1 MGPLSLTR
9 SGQLPILPETLNI
22 SGSFHRD
29 FTIITNHG
37 HTVGTVKNL
46 LKNRDFILFLALAVG
61 LLFPGAS
68 VWSRHLTLP
77 ALALVMTLSTMGISG
92 SFFRSPRS
100 LIVPAMIG
108 ILMTYGVLAVF
119 LLGTS
124 FLIIDDK
131 ELLNGFIILA
141 LMPPAVAIIPFTD
154 LLRGNKTFSL
164 AGTVGGYLAALL
176 VLPIALYI
184 VMGSG
189 HSILERLAV
198 TAMVLMAIPLAVS
211 RFLVRH
217 RIGKILEHFKGVIT
231 NWSFFVVVYTIVGLN
246 QDVIMG
252 EPLRLLPVVGIAVAS
267 MFVLGLI
274 IEWSGKLFKINV
286 QTTMS
291 LVLLGTVKN
300 YGLGAG
306 LALALFGRESAI
318 PATVSTIFMF
328 IYIIW
333 MGIRQRW
340 SK

>member
-1 MGPLSLTR
+1 VR
-9 SGQLPILPETLNI
+9 K
-22 SGSFHRD
+22 
-29 FTIITNHG
+29 ITQ
-37 HTVGTVKNL
+37 L
-46 LKNRDFILFLALAVG
+46 LKNRDFILSLALVIG

-68 VWSRHLTLP
+68 VWTRHLTLP

-92 SFFRSPRS
+92 SFFRSPRP
-100 LIVPAMIG
+100 LIVPALIG

-119 LLGTS
+119 ILGAS
-124 FLIIDDK
+124 VLVIDDR

-189 HSILERLAV
+189 HSILERLAF
-198 TAMVLMAIPLAVS
+198 TALVLMALPLVVS

-217 RIGKILEHFKGVIT
+217 RIGTNLERFKGVIT

-267 MFVLGLI
+267 MFVLGFI
-274 IEWSGKLFKINV
+274 IEWSGKLFKN
-286 QTTMS
+286 QCPDQDEPGPPGDHQKLRTSGRGS
-291 LVLLGTVKN
+291 LLPCS
-300 YGLGAG
+300 AG
-306 LALALFGRESAI
+306 KAPFRRRYPPSSCSSTSSGWVSGNAGRGENRFH
-318 PATVSTIFMF
+318 IFSQ
-328 IYIIW
+328 
-333 MGIRQRW
+333 IRRRENT
-340 SK
+340 KP

>member
-1 MGPLSLTR
+1 M
-9 SGQLPILPETLNI
+9 PILPETFDI
-22 SGSFHRD
+22 SDSFQPD
-29 FTIITNHG
+29 FSIITNHG
-37 HTVGTVKNL
+37 HTVRKITQL
-46 LKNRDFILFLALAVG
+46 LKNRDFILSLALVIG

-68 VWSRHLTLP
+68 VWTRHLTLP

-92 SFFRSPRS
+92 SFFRSPRP
-100 LIVPAMIG
+100 LIVPALIG

-119 LLGTS
+119 ILGAS
-124 FLIIDDK
+124 VLVIDDR

-189 HSILERLAV
+189 HSILERLAF
-198 TAMVLMAIPLAVS
+198 TALVLMALPLVVS

-217 RIGKILEHFKGVIT
+217 RIGTNLERFKGVIT

-267 MFVLGLI
+267 MFVLGFI
-274 IEWSGKLFKINV
+274 IEWSGKLFKINA
-286 QTTMS
+286 QTRMS
-291 LVLLGTVKN
+291 LVLLGTIKN

-306 LALALFGRESAI
+306 LALALFGRESAL

-340 SK
+340 SG